1 MFTEKTDVR
10 ETLIQ
15 YSNIVHYMGGMKW
28 DRNDTRMEKKM
39 GHKWSKGNS
48 RLGHKG
54 TKGIKKWKR
63 R

>member
-1 MFTEKTDVR
+1 
-10 ETLIQ
+10 
-15 YSNIVHYMGGMKW
+15 MGGMKW